1 LFAIDGLTLL
11 CAAAVAFSILTYVL
25 LDGTDLGVGLLM
37 GFNPRAEHRQAM
49 VLSILPIWDANETW
63 LVLGAGALLAMFP
76 PAYAI
81 LLPALYLPLTVMLLA
96 LIVRAVALE
105 FREHI
110 VNKRAMDAL
119 LLGGSLLASFF
130 QGVVLGALVQG
141 VPSAAGQYT
150 GNGWE
155 WLAPFPLF
163 CGLALVVG
171 YLWLGACWLY
181 WRTTGALQHRSG
193 CQARVL
199 AVVTVVMLVI
209 FLIAAAAL
217 DEHYARHLSQP
228 WLAGPAALM
237 LGVLLAVFHSAF
249 RSRWHCLPLIMA
261 LAVTALAFALMAV
274 AVFPMAIPPH
284 LTLGDAAAAPTTQ
297 TFMLVGFAIIM
308 PITLAYNT
316 VGFRVFAGKIMP

>member
-1 LFAIDGLTLL
+1 MFAIDALTLL
-11 CAAAVAFSILTYVL
+11 CAAAVAFSVLTYVL
-25 LDGTDLGVGLLM
+25 LDGADLGVGLLM
-37 GFNPRAEHRQAM
+37 GLNPHPEHRRVM

-105 FREHI
+105 FREHMLH
-110 VNKRAMDAL
+110 KRAMDAL
-119 LLGGSLLASFF
+119 LLGGSLLAGFF

-163 CGLALVVG
+163 CGLALVMG

-181 WRTTGALQHRSG
+181 WRTTGALQHRSR
-193 CQARVL
+193 CQARVMAAV
-199 AVVTVVMLVI
+199 AVVTLLVVLV
-209 FLIAAAAL
+209 ATAVR
-217 DEHYARHLSQP
+217 DEHYARHLLQP
-228 WLAGPAALM
+228 WVAGPAALT
-237 LGVLLAVFHSAF
+237 LCALLTLFYSAF
-249 RSRWHCLPLIMA
+249 RSRWHCLPLFAA
-261 LAVTALAFALMAV
+261 LAVTALAFAVMAV
-274 AVFPMAIPPH
+274 AIFPMAIPPH
-284 LTLGDAAAAPTTQ
+284 LTLEGAAAAPTTQ
-297 TFMLVGFAIIM
+297 IFMLVGFAIIM

-316 VGFRVFAGKIMP
+316 VGFRVFAGKITP